1 LGLPESP
8 EECSSW
14 IQVRVYGDDVMSK
27 TELVREVVKARQ
39 SFMDTLEGLTESES
53 SISGSMGTWSVN
65 DVVAHMVY
73 WDEEFLRGLKILLE
87 GGYPDYL
94 DSDWDEVNAR
104 EVEKRKGLSLEEL
117 TGGLGESGEMIRQY
131 LEGLGEE
138 EFSASR
144 GLKWKNWD
152 VTIEWVLQGLIG
164 HDRHHT
170 KKMLS
175 WRKER
180 EQPG

>member
-1 LGLPESP
+1 
-8 EECSSW
+8 
-14 IQVRVYGDDVMSK
+14 MSK
-27 TELVREVVKARQ
+27 VELVREVAEARHG
-39 SFMDTLEGLTESES
+39 FLDTLEGLTESES
-53 SISGSMGTWSVN
+53 SISGSMGTWSVK
-65 DVVAHMVY
+65 DVIAHMVY
-73 WDEEFLRGLKILLE
+73 WDEEFLEGLKILRE
-87 GGYPDYL
+87 GKYPDYL

-104 EVEKRKGLSLEEL
+104 EVESRKGLSLEEL
-117 TGGLGESGEMIRQY
+117 ARSLGQSGEMIRQY

-144 GLKWKNWD
+144 GLKWRDWD

-175 WRKER
+175 WRKEK
-180 EQPG
+180 EQLG